1 LIKNYKKEFV
11 FDFDTAP
18 TPSCH
23 ASTVLP
29 LDDGTVLAAWFGGT
43 AEGKDDVVIWV
54 SRRTENGWEKPIQV
68 SDSDNIPHWNPVL
81 HLRQDGSICLYFKV
95 GKKVAV
101 WQTYYSISTDN
112 GKTWTK
118 QQVLVPGEKIDG
130 RGPVKNKCLRLSNG
144 TLLGPASTEQKR
156 MWRCFIDISEDD
168 GRTWTMSPFIVR
180 PRTTFGVVGM
190 IQPTLWEGP
199 EGHVHALMRTDKG
212 KIYRSDSTNYGRTWC
227 KAYPTSLPNNNSGID
242 LVKVP
247 DGRIFLLYNNVADN
261 WGKRNPLTLAVS
273 TDNGDTWENIMDLET
288 DDPGEFSYPAIT
300 YKDGSLHMTYTHNR
314 ERIAYWK
321 MDI

>member
-1 LIKNYKKEFV
+1 
-11 FDFDTAP
+11 
-18 TPSCH
+18 
-23 ASTVLP
+23 
-29 LDDGTVLAAWFGGT
+29 
-43 AEGKDDVVIWV
+43 
-54 SRRTENGWEKPIQV
+54 
-68 SDSDNIPHWNPVL
+68 
-81 HLRQDGSICLYFKV
+81 
-95 GKKVAV
+95 
-101 WQTYYSISTDN
+101 
-112 GKTWTK
+112 
-118 QQVLVPGEKIDG
+118 
-130 RGPVKNKCLRLSNG
+130 
-144 TLLGPASTEQKR
+144 
-156 MWRCFIDISEDD
+156 
-168 GRTWTMSPFIVR
+168 TMSPFIVR